1 VQPYDMSTNCTFP
14 NRVNYQQG
22 IVLFLFLLTVIA
34 IFGITLISIS
44 AGSARLLQR
53 EKNAREIL
61 NQTRLAVIGRG
72 IGAISPAARPGKATF
87 PDILAGTP
95 AVYDG
100 KAASGCFNSSQP
112 NGLPVITTGATM
124 RCLGRLPWKDFGIQP
139 GFIGEDDVM
148 GEMPWYALSPNLA
161 DQCLDVLNS
170 NTVNRIYTG
179 YVCNGYTLPHPWLT
193 VRDSKGAILSDQVAM
208 VFIVPGP
215 PVAGQARNPYPN
227 LGGANQY
234 LDSTTISGTTYSN
247 ADLDNDFII
256 GSQTDTFND
265 VVSYI
270 TIDEWMTHIEQRVGA
285 ELINSVAS
293 LSNPKS
299 FRNIYMTLPWLAPF
313 ADPSVASSYLPTVNV
328 TQGLLPVYSAGIDYP
343 TPFLYRFDSTGL
355 SYSTNAPAIPKLIM
369 DGFVGVTRTV
379 TAISGT
385 CRWTTIGKSEVACKE
400 KIITGLSPGVAKRIV
415 EISVLGPPTVSVTYS
430 AATASTLTTRNVLR
444 PSGGANGLFTVTDY
458 NSANVVIASSYVTG
472 GIATASVS
480 GMILPLNEVLP
491 NWFAENRWQ
500 EVAYAAIAPDFAPG
514 KANVC
519 AGACLTVGK
528 RNDFHFAVLTA
539 GSPLTSLS
547 QTRPSS
553 QLGRYLDSAENLN
566 IDNIFTEKT
575 SVRTTSYNDQI
586 FAFP

>member
-1 VQPYDMSTNCTFP
+1 LQPYGMPTKYAFRNKAEH
-14 NRVNYQQG
+14 QQG

-34 IFGITLISIS
+34 ILGITIISIS
-44 AGSARLLQR
+44 AGGARLLQR
-53 EKNAREIL
+53 EKDAREIL
-61 NQTRLAVIGRG
+61 NQTRLAVIGRA
-72 IGAISPAARPGKATF
+72 IGAISMAARPGKATY
-87 PDILAGTP
+87 PDILSGIP

-139 GFIGEDDVM
+139 SFIGEDDVL
-148 GEMPWYALSPNLA
+148 GQMPWYALSPNLA
-161 DQCLDVLNS
+161 DPCLDVLNS
-170 NTVNRIYTG
+170 NTITKTYTG
-179 YVCNGYTLPHPWLT
+179 YVCNGSTLPHSWLT

-215 PVAGQARNPYPN
+215 PVAGQIRNPYPN

-234 LDSTTISGTTYSN
+234 LDSITISGTTYSN
-247 ADLDNDFII
+247 ADLDNDFIM

-270 TIDEWMTHIEQRVGA
+270 TIDEWMTFIEQRVGA

-293 LSNPKS
+293 LNNPKS

-313 ADPSVASSYLPTVNV
+313 ADPGAASSYLPTVNV

-343 TPFLYRFDSTGL
+343 TPFIYRFDSAGL
-355 SYSTNAPAIPKLIM
+355 SYSTNAPAVPKLVM
-369 DGFVGVTRTV
+369 DSFVGVTRTV

-400 KIITGLSPGVAKRIV
+400 TILTGLSPGVAKRIV

-430 AATASTLTTRNVLR
+430 AATASTLTTRNVSK
-444 PSGGANGLFTVTDY
+444 PIGGVFGLFTVTDY
-458 NSANVVIASSYVTG
+458 SAANLVIASSYVTG

-500 EVAYAAIAPDFAPG
+500 EVVYAAIAPDFAPG

-519 AGACLTVGK
+519 AAACLTVGA
-528 RNDFHFAVLTA
+528 RNDFHFAIMTA

-553 QLGRYLDSAENLN
+553 QLDKYLDSAENLN
-566 IDNIFTEKT
+566 TDNIFTEKI
-575 SVRTTSYNDQI
+575 SVRTKNYNDQI
-586 FAFP
+586 FTFP